1 MQYTIPV
8 NYITVHLYKLEIQ
21 NNKKVLY
28 NEQHILIV
36 SSVLSK
42 WMTKF
47 CYLFYFINRIIQIM
61 HKVHDKNPN

>member
-42 WMTKF
+42 
-47 CYLFYFINRIIQIM
+47 
-61 HKVHDKNPN
+61 